1 MRVSRLAARASGI
14 PPALRCPNSVVVR
27 AGTLEAHVEAAL
39 VVQEHVGA
47 VAVHVAVGEQHA
59 DGKCGL
65 HVVRQGAERLVGVPS
80 RLGDRLVGHTYQL
93 VGVQSGKNLSAT
105 ASGDS
110 ALSIADTPETL
121 TDTKNQAW
129 KFTQIDQSDTER
141 PDLKAYVIT
150 NTDCK
155 VLVAKDGTNAFSDES
170 VEDAKSDP
178 AARWI
183 LNTSDGA
190 TYRLLNASAKQ
201 NIDVDAFE
209 PKAGAAAS
217 DEEDGD
223 LTDKILVEGSVNT
236 EKAGEYTLTYS
247 VTDSEGA
254 SYTVKRV
261 VTVREKSEP
270 IELGKPT
277 EPTELTKPI
286 EPTKPGD
293 TVKPNKPDAG
303 NKQPGLSKTGASVSG
318 VFGAFAALL
327 AVGRSPI
334 RWPADFFVDCR
345 GLTREVK
352 STHPAKVPFECLRM
366 GLSPEQVERN
376 RDSWAG
382 ALPVGPVFVSR
393 GMMVA
398 W

>member
-1 MRVSRLAARASGI
+1 M
-14 PPALRCPNSVVVR
+14 
-27 AGTLEAHVEAAL
+27 
-39 VVQEHVGA
+39 
-47 VAVHVAVGEQHA
+47 
-59 DGKCGL
+59 
-65 HVVRQGAERLVGVPS
+65 GVPP

-110 ALSIADTPETL
+110 TLSIADTPETL
-121 TDTKNQAW
+121 TDTKKQAW

-155 VLVAKDGTNAFSDES
+155 VLVAKDGANAFSDES

-183 LNTSDGA
+183 LNTSDGGI
-190 TYRLLNASAKQ
+190 YQLLNASAKQ
-201 NIDVDAFE
+201 NIDVDAFD
-209 PKAGAAAS
+209 PK
-217 DEEDGD
+217 D
-223 LTDKILVEGSVNT
+223 
-236 EKAGEYTLTYS
+236 GEYTLTYS

-261 VTVREKSEP
+261 VTVKEKS
-270 IELGKPT
+270 
-277 EPTELTKPI
+277 EPTELTKPT

-327 AVGRSPI
+327 AVG
-334 RWPADFFVDCR
+334 
-345 GLTREVK
+345 
-352 STHPAKVPFECLRM
+352 
-366 GLSPEQVERN
+366 
-376 RDSWAG
+376 AG
-382 ALPVGPVFVSR
+382 AALAARRRREPR
-393 GMMVA
+393 R
-398 W
+398 

>member
-1 MRVSRLAARASGI
+1 M
-14 PPALRCPNSVVVR
+14 
-27 AGTLEAHVEAAL
+27 
-39 VVQEHVGA
+39 
-47 VAVHVAVGEQHA
+47 
-59 DGKCGL
+59 
-65 HVVRQGAERLVGVPS
+65 GVPS

-121 TDTKNQAW
+121 TDTKKQAW

-141 PDLKAYVIT
+141 PGLKAYVIT

-183 LNTSDGA
+183 FNTSDGA
-190 TYRLLNASAKQ
+190 TYQLLNASAKQ
-201 NIDVDAFE
+201 NINVDAFD

-223 LTDKILVEGSVNT
+223 LTDKILVEGSANT
-236 EKAGEYTLTYS
+236 EKDGEYTLTYS

-261 VTVREKSEP
+261 VTVREKFEP
-270 IELGKPT
+270 AEPSKPA
-277 EPTELTKPI
+277 E
-286 EPTKPGD
+286 
-293 TVKPNKPDAG
+293 PNKPDAG

-327 AVGRSPI
+327 AVG
-334 RWPADFFVDCR
+334 
-345 GLTREVK
+345 
-352 STHPAKVPFECLRM
+352 
-366 GLSPEQVERN
+366 
-376 RDSWAG
+376 
-382 ALPVGPVFVSR
+382 
-393 GMMVA
+393 
-398 W
+398 

>member
-1 MRVSRLAARASGI
+1 M
-14 PPALRCPNSVVVR
+14 
-27 AGTLEAHVEAAL
+27 
-39 VVQEHVGA
+39 
-47 VAVHVAVGEQHA
+47 
-59 DGKCGL
+59 
-65 HVVRQGAERLVGVPS
+65 
-80 RLGDRLVGHTYQL
+80 
-93 VGVQSGKNLSAT
+93 QSGKNLSAT

-121 TDTKNQAW
+121 TDTKKQAW

-141 PDLKAYVIT
+141 PGLKAYVIT

-183 LNTSDGA
+183 FDTSDGA
-190 TYRLLNASAKQ
+190 TYQLLNASAKQ
-201 NIDVDAFE
+201 NINVDAFD

-270 IELGKPT
+270 IEPS
-277 EPTELTKPI
+277 
-286 EPTKPGD
+286 
-293 TVKPNKPDAG
+293 KPNKPDAG

-327 AVGRSPI
+327 AAGRSPI
-334 RWPADFFVDCR
+334 RWPADFL
-345 GLTREVK
+345 LT
-352 STHPAKVPFECLRM
+352 
-366 GLSPEQVERN
+366 
-376 RDSWAG
+376 AG
-382 ALPVGPVFVSR
+382 ASPIPPKSHLSVFGWDFRRNKSKGTGAGTHGLAHCQSALCSCRVG
-393 GMMVA
+393 
-398 W
+398 

>member
-1 MRVSRLAARASGI
+1 M
-14 PPALRCPNSVVVR
+14 
-27 AGTLEAHVEAAL
+27 
-39 VVQEHVGA
+39 
-47 VAVHVAVGEQHA
+47 
-59 DGKCGL
+59 
-65 HVVRQGAERLVGVPS
+65 GVPS

-121 TDTKNQAW
+121 TDTKKQAW

-141 PDLKAYVIT
+141 PGLKAYVIT

-183 LNTSDGA
+183 FDTSDGA
-190 TYRLLNASAKQ
+190 TYQLLNASAKQ
-201 NIDVDAFE
+201 NINVDAFD

-270 IELGKPT
+270 IEPSKTIEPRKPI
-277 EPTELTKPI
+277 EPTELTKPT

-334 RWPADFFVDCR
+334 RWPADFL
-345 GLTREVK
+345 LT
-352 STHPAKVPFECLRM
+352 
-366 GLSPEQVERN
+366 
-376 RDSWAG
+376 AG
-382 ALPVGPVFVSR
+382 ASR
-393 GMMVA
+393 GR
-398 W
+398 

>member
-1 MRVSRLAARASGI
+1 M
-14 PPALRCPNSVVVR
+14 
-27 AGTLEAHVEAAL
+27 
-39 VVQEHVGA
+39 
-47 VAVHVAVGEQHA
+47 
-59 DGKCGL
+59 
-65 HVVRQGAERLVGVPS
+65 
-80 RLGDRLVGHTYQL
+80 
-93 VGVQSGKNLSAT
+93 QSGKNLSAT

-110 ALSIADTPETL
+110 TLSIADTPETL
-121 TDTKNQAW
+121 TDTKKQAW

-183 LNTSDGA
+183 FNTSDGA
-190 TYRLLNASAKQ
+190 TYQLLNASAKQ
-201 NIDVDAFE
+201 NINVDAFD
-209 PKAGAAAS
+209 PK
-217 DEEDGD
+217 D
-223 LTDKILVEGSVNT
+223 
-236 EKAGEYTLTYS
+236 GEYTLTYS

-270 IELGKPT
+270 TEPSKPT
-277 EPTELTKPI
+277 EPTELTKPT

-327 AVGRSPI
+327 AVGTGAALAAR
-334 RWPADFFVDCR
+334 RR
-345 GLTREVK
+345 RE
-352 STHPAKVPFECLRM
+352 PR
-366 GLSPEQVERN
+366 R
-376 RDSWAG
+376 
-382 ALPVGPVFVSR
+382 
-393 GMMVA
+393 
-398 W
+398 

>member
-14 PPALRCPNSVVVR
+14 PLALRCPNSVVVR

-47 VAVHVAVGEQHA
+47 VAVRVAVGEQHA
-59 DGKCGL
+59 EGKCGL

-121 TDTKNQAW
+121 TDAKKQAW

-141 PDLKAYVIT
+141 PGLKAYVIT

-155 VLVAKDGTNAFSDES
+155 VLVAKDGTNVFSDES

-183 LNTSDGA
+183 FDTSDGA
-190 TYRLLNASAKQ
+190 TYQLLNASAKQ
-201 NIDVDAFE
+201 NINVDAFD

-270 IELGKPT
+270 IEPSKPI
-277 EPTELTKPI
+277 EPTELTKPT

-327 AVGRSPI
+327 AVG
-334 RWPADFFVDCR
+334 
-345 GLTREVK
+345 
-352 STHPAKVPFECLRM
+352 
-366 GLSPEQVERN
+366 
-376 RDSWAG
+376 AG
-382 ALPVGPVFVSR
+382 AALAARRRREPR
-393 GMMVA
+393 R
-398 W
+398 

>member
-1 MRVSRLAARASGI
+1 M
-14 PPALRCPNSVVVR
+14 
-27 AGTLEAHVEAAL
+27 
-39 VVQEHVGA
+39 
-47 VAVHVAVGEQHA
+47 
-59 DGKCGL
+59 
-65 HVVRQGAERLVGVPS
+65 GVPS

-121 TDTKNQAW
+121 TDTKKQAW

-141 PDLKAYVIT
+141 PGLKAYVIT

-183 LNTSDGA
+183 FDTSDGA
-190 TYRLLNASAKQ
+190 TYQLLNASAKQ
-201 NIDVDAFE
+201 NINVDAFD

-270 IELGKPT
+270 IEPSKPI
-277 EPTELTKPI
+277 EPTELTKPT

-327 AVGRSPI
+327 AVG
-334 RWPADFFVDCR
+334 
-345 GLTREVK
+345 
-352 STHPAKVPFECLRM
+352 
-366 GLSPEQVERN
+366 
-376 RDSWAG
+376 AG
-382 ALPVGPVFVSR
+382 AALAAAVGASPGAESADR
-393 GMMVA
+393 HMMSVDHLFGGRPTSC
-398 W
+398 

>member
-1 MRVSRLAARASGI
+1 M
-14 PPALRCPNSVVVR
+14 
-27 AGTLEAHVEAAL
+27 
-39 VVQEHVGA
+39 
-47 VAVHVAVGEQHA
+47 
-59 DGKCGL
+59 
-65 HVVRQGAERLVGVPS
+65 GVPS

-110 ALSIADTPETL
+110 TLSIADTPETL
-121 TDTKNQAW
+121 TDAKKQAW

-183 LNTSDGA
+183 FNTSDGA
-190 TYRLLNASAKQ
+190 TYQLLNASAKQ
-201 NIDVDAFE
+201 NIDVDAFD
-209 PKAGAAAS
+209 PK
-217 DEEDGD
+217 D
-223 LTDKILVEGSVNT
+223 
-236 EKAGEYTLTYS
+236 GEYTLTYS

-261 VTVREKSEP
+261 VTVKEKS
-270 IELGKPT
+270 
-277 EPTELTKPI
+277 EPTELTKPT

-327 AVGRSPI
+327 AVG
-334 RWPADFFVDCR
+334 
-345 GLTREVK
+345 
-352 STHPAKVPFECLRM
+352 
-366 GLSPEQVERN
+366 
-376 RDSWAG
+376 AG
-382 ALPVGPVFVSR
+382 AALAARRRREPR
-393 GMMVA
+393 R
-398 W
+398 

>member
-47 VAVHVAVGEQHA
+47 VAVRVAVGEQHA
-59 DGKCGL
+59 DGECGL

-110 ALSIADTPETL
+110 TLSIADTPETL
-121 TDTKNQAW
+121 TDAKKQAW

-155 VLVAKDGTNAFSDES
+155 VLVAKDGTNVFSDES

-183 LNTSDGA
+183 FNTSDGA
-190 TYRLLNASAKQ
+190 TYQLLNASAKQ
-201 NIDVDAFE
+201 NINVDAFD

-217 DEEDGD
+217 DEEDG
-223 LTDKILVEGSVNT
+223 
-236 EKAGEYTLTYS
+236 EYTLMYS
-247 VTDSEGA
+247 VTDSESA

-261 VTVREKSEP
+261 VTVKEKSEP
-270 IELGKPT
+270 TEPTKPT
-277 EPTELTKPI
+277 EPSKPT

-334 RWPADFFVDCR
+334 RWPADFL
-345 GLTREVK
+345 LT
-352 STHPAKVPFECLRM
+352 
-366 GLSPEQVERN
+366 
-376 RDSWAG
+376 AG
-382 ALPVGPVFVSR
+382 ASR
-393 GMMVA
+393 GR
-398 W
+398 

>member
-1 MRVSRLAARASGI
+1 M
-14 PPALRCPNSVVVR
+14 
-27 AGTLEAHVEAAL
+27 
-39 VVQEHVGA
+39 
-47 VAVHVAVGEQHA
+47 
-59 DGKCGL
+59 
-65 HVVRQGAERLVGVPS
+65 GVPS

-121 TDTKNQAW
+121 TDTKKQAW

-141 PDLKAYVIT
+141 PGLKAYVIT

-190 TYRLLNASAKQ
+190 TYQLLNASAKQ
-201 NIDVDAFE
+201 NINVDAFD
-209 PKAGAAAS
+209 PK
-217 DEEDGD
+217 D
-223 LTDKILVEGSVNT
+223 
-236 EKAGEYTLTYS
+236 GEYTLTYS

-270 IELGKPT
+270 TEPSKPT
-277 EPTELTKPI
+277 EPTELTKPT

-327 AVGRSPI
+327 AVG
-334 RWPADFFVDCR
+334 
-345 GLTREVK
+345 
-352 STHPAKVPFECLRM
+352 
-366 GLSPEQVERN
+366 
-376 RDSWAG
+376 AG
-382 ALPVGPVFVSR
+382 AALAARRRREPR
-393 GMMVA
+393 R
-398 W
+398 

>member
-1 MRVSRLAARASGI
+1 M
-14 PPALRCPNSVVVR
+14 
-27 AGTLEAHVEAAL
+27 
-39 VVQEHVGA
+39 
-47 VAVHVAVGEQHA
+47 
-59 DGKCGL
+59 
-65 HVVRQGAERLVGVPS
+65 GVPS
-80 RLGDRLVGHTYQL
+80 HLGDRLVGHTYQL

-121 TDTKNQAW
+121 TDTKKQAW

-155 VLVAKDGTNAFSDES
+155 VLVAKDGANAFSDES

-190 TYRLLNASAKQ
+190 IYQLLNASAKQ
-201 NIDVDAFE
+201 NIDVDAFD
-209 PKAGAAAS
+209 PK
-217 DEEDGD
+217 D
-223 LTDKILVEGSVNT
+223 
-236 EKAGEYTLTYS
+236 GEYTLTYS

-261 VTVREKSEP
+261 MTVKEKSEP
-270 IELGKPT
+270 TEPSKPSKPT
-277 EPTELTKPI
+277 EPTELTKPT

-318 VFGAFAALL
+318 VFGAFVALL
-327 AVGRSPI
+327 AVG
-334 RWPADFFVDCR
+334 
-345 GLTREVK
+345 
-352 STHPAKVPFECLRM
+352 
-366 GLSPEQVERN
+366 
-376 RDSWAG
+376 AG
-382 ALPVGPVFVSR
+382 AALAARRRREPR
-393 GMMVA
+393 R
-398 W
+398 

>member
-1 MRVSRLAARASGI
+1 M
-14 PPALRCPNSVVVR
+14 
-27 AGTLEAHVEAAL
+27 
-39 VVQEHVGA
+39 
-47 VAVHVAVGEQHA
+47 
-59 DGKCGL
+59 
-65 HVVRQGAERLVGVPS
+65 GVPS

-110 ALSIADTPETL
+110 TLSIADTPETL
-121 TDTKNQAW
+121 TDTKKQAW

-183 LNTSDGA
+183 FNTSDGA
-190 TYRLLNASAKQ
+190 TYQLLNASAKQ
-201 NIDVDAFE
+201 NINVDAFD
-209 PKAGAAAS
+209 PK
-217 DEEDGD
+217 D
-223 LTDKILVEGSVNT
+223 
-236 EKAGEYTLTYS
+236 GEYTLTYS

-270 IELGKPT
+270 TEPSKPT
-277 EPTELTKPI
+277 EPTELTKPT

-327 AVGRSPI
+327 AVGTGAALAAR
-334 RWPADFFVDCR
+334 RR
-345 GLTREVK
+345 RE
-352 STHPAKVPFECLRM
+352 PR
-366 GLSPEQVERN
+366 R
-376 RDSWAG
+376 
-382 ALPVGPVFVSR
+382 
-393 GMMVA
+393 
-398 W
+398 

>member
-1 MRVSRLAARASGI
+1 M
-14 PPALRCPNSVVVR
+14 
-27 AGTLEAHVEAAL
+27 
-39 VVQEHVGA
+39 
-47 VAVHVAVGEQHA
+47 
-59 DGKCGL
+59 
-65 HVVRQGAERLVGVPS
+65 
-80 RLGDRLVGHTYQL
+80 
-93 VGVQSGKNLSAT
+93 QSGKNLSAT

-110 ALSIADTPETL
+110 TLSIADTPETL
-121 TDTKNQAW
+121 TDAKKQAW

-155 VLVAKDGTNAFSDES
+155 VLVAKDGANAFSDES

-190 TYRLLNASAKQ
+190 TYQLLNASAKQ
-201 NIDVDAFE
+201 NINVDAFD
-209 PKAGAAAS
+209 PK
-217 DEEDGD
+217 D
-223 LTDKILVEGSVNT
+223 
-236 EKAGEYTLTYS
+236 GEYTLTYS

-270 IELGKPT
+270 TEPSKPT
-277 EPTELTKPI
+277 EPTELTKPT

-327 AVGRSPI
+327 AVG
-334 RWPADFFVDCR
+334 
-345 GLTREVK
+345 
-352 STHPAKVPFECLRM
+352 
-366 GLSPEQVERN
+366 
-376 RDSWAG
+376 AG
-382 ALPVGPVFVSR
+382 AALAARRRREPR
-393 GMMVA
+393 R
-398 W
+398 

>member
-1 MRVSRLAARASGI
+1 M
-14 PPALRCPNSVVVR
+14 
-27 AGTLEAHVEAAL
+27 
-39 VVQEHVGA
+39 
-47 VAVHVAVGEQHA
+47 
-59 DGKCGL
+59 
-65 HVVRQGAERLVGVPS
+65 GVPS
-80 RLGDRLVGHTYQL
+80 HLGDRLVGHTYQL

-110 ALSIADTPETL
+110 TLSIADTPETL
-121 TDTKNQAW
+121 TDAKKQAW

-183 LNTSDGA
+183 FNTSDGA
-190 TYRLLNASAKQ
+190 TYQLLNASAKQ
-201 NIDVDAFE
+201 NINVDAFD

-223 LTDKILVEGSVNT
+223 LTDKILVEGSANT
-236 EKAGEYTLTYS
+236 EKDGEYTLTYS

-261 VTVREKSEP
+261 VTVKEKS
-270 IELGKPT
+270 
-277 EPTELTKPI
+277 EPTELTKPT

-327 AVGRSPI
+327 AVGRCRRGACRPPSA
-334 RWPADFFVDCR
+334 RAPALNQR
-345 GLTREVK
+345 IGI
-352 STHPAKVPFECLRM
+352 
-366 GLSPEQVERN
+366 
-376 RDSWAG
+376 
-382 ALPVGPVFVSR
+382 
-393 GMMVA
+393 
-398 W
+398 

>member
-1 MRVSRLAARASGI
+1 M
-14 PPALRCPNSVVVR
+14 
-27 AGTLEAHVEAAL
+27 
-39 VVQEHVGA
+39 
-47 VAVHVAVGEQHA
+47 
-59 DGKCGL
+59 
-65 HVVRQGAERLVGVPS
+65 
-80 RLGDRLVGHTYQL
+80 
-93 VGVQSGKNLSAT
+93 QSGKNLSAT

-110 ALSIADTPETL
+110 TLSIADMPETL
-121 TDTKNQAW
+121 TDATKQAW

-183 LNTSDGA
+183 FNTSDGA
-190 TYRLLNASAKQ
+190 TYQLLNASAKQ
-201 NIDVDAFE
+201 NINVDAFD

-223 LTDKILVEGSVNT
+223 LTDKILVEGSANT
-236 EKAGEYTLTYS
+236 EKDGEYTLTYS

-270 IELGKPT
+270 IEPSKPIELSKST
-277 EPTELTKPI
+277 EPTELTKPT

-303 NKQPGLSKTGASVSG
+303 NKQPAC
-318 VFGAFAALL
+318 
-327 AVGRSPI
+327 R
-334 RWPADFFVDCR
+334 RPAP
-345 GLTREVK
+345 L
-352 STHPAKVPFECLRM
+352 
-366 GLSPEQVERN
+366 
-376 RDSWAG
+376 
-382 ALPVGPVFVSR
+382 
-393 GMMVA
+393 
-398 W
+398 

>member
-1 MRVSRLAARASGI
+1 M
-14 PPALRCPNSVVVR
+14 
-27 AGTLEAHVEAAL
+27 
-39 VVQEHVGA
+39 
-47 VAVHVAVGEQHA
+47 
-59 DGKCGL
+59 
-65 HVVRQGAERLVGVPS
+65 GVPS

-121 TDTKNQAW
+121 TDAKQQDW

-170 VEDAKSDP
+170 VEDAKSDS

-190 TYRLLNASAKQ
+190 IYQLLNASAKQ
-201 NIDVDAFE
+201 NIDVDAFD
-209 PKAGAAAS
+209 PK
-217 DEEDGD
+217 D
-223 LTDKILVEGSVNT
+223 
-236 EKAGEYTLTYS
+236 GEYTLTYS

-261 VTVREKSEP
+261 VTVKEKS
-270 IELGKPT
+270 
-277 EPTELTKPI
+277 EPTELTKPT

-303 NKQPGLSKTGASVSG
+303 NKQPGRSKTGASVSG

-327 AVGRSPI
+327 AVG
-334 RWPADFFVDCR
+334 
-345 GLTREVK
+345 
-352 STHPAKVPFECLRM
+352 
-366 GLSPEQVERN
+366 
-376 RDSWAG
+376 AG
-382 ALPVGPVFVSR
+382 AALAARRRREPR
-393 GMMVA
+393 R
-398 W
+398 

>member
-1 MRVSRLAARASGI
+1 M
-14 PPALRCPNSVVVR
+14 PANSVVVR

-129 KFTQIDQSDTER
+129 KFTQIYQSDTER

-190 TYRLLNASAKQ
+190 TYRLLNASATQ

-223 LTDKILVEGSVNT
+223 LTDKILVEGSVNA

-247 VTDSEGA
+247 VTDFEGA
-254 SYTVKRV
+254 SYTAKRV
-261 VTVREKSEP
+261 VTVKEKS
-270 IELGKPT
+270 
-277 EPTELTKPI
+277 EPTELTKPT
-286 EPTKPGD
+286 EPTEPSKPTELTKPGD

-334 RWPADFFVDCR
+334 RWPADFL
-345 GLTREVK
+345 LT
-352 STHPAKVPFECLRM
+352 
-366 GLSPEQVERN
+366 
-376 RDSWAG
+376 AG
-382 ALPVGPVFVSR
+382 ASR
-393 GMMVA
+393 GR
-398 W
+398 

>member
-1 MRVSRLAARASGI
+1 M
-14 PPALRCPNSVVVR
+14 
-27 AGTLEAHVEAAL
+27 
-39 VVQEHVGA
+39 
-47 VAVHVAVGEQHA
+47 
-59 DGKCGL
+59 
-65 HVVRQGAERLVGVPS
+65 
-80 RLGDRLVGHTYQL
+80 
-93 VGVQSGKNLSAT
+93 QSGKNLSAT

-121 TDTKNQAW
+121 TDTKKQAW

-141 PDLKAYVIT
+141 PGLKAYVIT

-183 LNTSDGA
+183 FDTSDGA
-190 TYRLLNASAKQ
+190 TYQLLNASAKQ
-201 NIDVDAFE
+201 NINVDAFD
-209 PKAGAAAS
+209 PKAGVTAS

-223 LTDKILVEGSVNT
+223 LTDKILVEGSANT
-236 EKAGEYTLTYS
+236 EKDGEYTLTYS

-270 IELGKPT
+270 IELSKPIEPSKT
-277 EPTELTKPI
+277 IEPTELTKPT

-327 AVGRSPI
+327 AVG
-334 RWPADFFVDCR
+334 
-345 GLTREVK
+345 
-352 STHPAKVPFECLRM
+352 
-366 GLSPEQVERN
+366 
-376 RDSWAG
+376 AG
-382 ALPVGPVFVSR
+382 AALAARRRREPR
-393 GMMVA
+393 R
-398 W
+398 

>member
-1 MRVSRLAARASGI
+1 M
-14 PPALRCPNSVVVR
+14 
-27 AGTLEAHVEAAL
+27 
-39 VVQEHVGA
+39 
-47 VAVHVAVGEQHA
+47 
-59 DGKCGL
+59 
-65 HVVRQGAERLVGVPS
+65 
-80 RLGDRLVGHTYQL
+80 
-93 VGVQSGKNLSAT
+93 QSGKNLSAT

-121 TDTKNQAW
+121 TDTKKQAW

-141 PDLKAYVIT
+141 PGLKAYVIT

-183 LNTSDGA
+183 FDTSDGA
-190 TYRLLNASAKQ
+190 TYQLLNASAKQ
-201 NIDVDAFE
+201 NINVDAFD
-209 PKAGAAAS
+209 PKAGVTAS

-223 LTDKILVEGSVNT
+223 LTDKILVEGSVNA

-261 VTVREKSEP
+261 VAVREKSEP
-270 IELGKPT
+270 TEPSKPIELGKPI
-277 EPTELTKPI
+277 EPTELTKPT

-334 RWPADFFVDCR
+334 RWPADF
-345 GLTREVK
+345 L
-352 STHPAKVPFECLRM
+352 LI
-366 GLSPEQVERN
+366 
-376 RDSWAG
+376 AG
-382 ALPVGPVFVSR
+382 ASR
-393 GMMVA
+393 GR
-398 W
+398 

>member
-1 MRVSRLAARASGI
+1 M
-14 PPALRCPNSVVVR
+14 
-27 AGTLEAHVEAAL
+27 
-39 VVQEHVGA
+39 
-47 VAVHVAVGEQHA
+47 
-59 DGKCGL
+59 
-65 HVVRQGAERLVGVPS
+65 GVPS

-121 TDTKNQAW
+121 TDTKKQAW

-190 TYRLLNASAKQ
+190 TYQLLNASAKQ
-201 NIDVDAFE
+201 NINVDAFD
-209 PKAGAAAS
+209 PK
-217 DEEDGD
+217 D
-223 LTDKILVEGSVNT
+223 
-236 EKAGEYTLTYS
+236 GEYTLTYS

-270 IELGKPT
+270 TEPSKPT
-277 EPTELTKPI
+277 EPTELTKPT

-318 VFGAFAALL
+318 VFGAFVALL
-327 AVGRSPI
+327 AVG
-334 RWPADFFVDCR
+334 
-345 GLTREVK
+345 
-352 STHPAKVPFECLRM
+352 
-366 GLSPEQVERN
+366 
-376 RDSWAG
+376 AG
-382 ALPVGPVFVSR
+382 AAL
-393 GMMVA
+393 VA
-398 W
+398 RRRREPRR

>member
-1 MRVSRLAARASGI
+1 M
-14 PPALRCPNSVVVR
+14 
-27 AGTLEAHVEAAL
+27 
-39 VVQEHVGA
+39 
-47 VAVHVAVGEQHA
+47 
-59 DGKCGL
+59 
-65 HVVRQGAERLVGVPS
+65 GVPS

-110 ALSIADTPETL
+110 TLSIADTPETL
-121 TDTKNQAW
+121 TDAKKQAW

-170 VEDAKSDP
+170 VEDAKSDS

-190 TYRLLNASAKQ
+190 IYQLLNASAKQ
-201 NIDVDAFE
+201 NIDVDAFD
-209 PKAGAAAS
+209 PK
-217 DEEDGD
+217 D
-223 LTDKILVEGSVNT
+223 
-236 EKAGEYTLTYS
+236 GEYTLTYS

-261 VTVREKSEP
+261 VTVKEKS
-270 IELGKPT
+270 
-277 EPTELTKPI
+277 EPTELTKPT

-293 TVKPNKPDAG
+293 TVKLNKPDAG

-327 AVGRSPI
+327 AVG
-334 RWPADFFVDCR
+334 
-345 GLTREVK
+345 
-352 STHPAKVPFECLRM
+352 
-366 GLSPEQVERN
+366 
-376 RDSWAG
+376 AG
-382 ALPVGPVFVSR
+382 AALAARRRREPR
-393 GMMVA
+393 C
-398 W
+398 

>member
-1 MRVSRLAARASGI
+1 M
-14 PPALRCPNSVVVR
+14 
-27 AGTLEAHVEAAL
+27 
-39 VVQEHVGA
+39 
-47 VAVHVAVGEQHA
+47 
-59 DGKCGL
+59 
-65 HVVRQGAERLVGVPS
+65 GVPS

-110 ALSIADTPETL
+110 TLSIADTPKTL
-121 TDTKNQAW
+121 TDTKKQAW

-170 VEDAKSDP
+170 VEDTKSDP

-190 TYRLLNASAKQ
+190 TYQLLNASAKQ
-201 NIDVDAFE
+201 NINVDAFD
-209 PKAGAAAS
+209 PK
-217 DEEDGD
+217 D
-223 LTDKILVEGSVNT
+223 
-236 EKAGEYTLTYS
+236 GEYTLTYS

-270 IELGKPT
+270 IEPSKPT
-277 EPTELTKPI
+277 EPTELTKPT

-327 AVGRSPI
+327 AVG
-334 RWPADFFVDCR
+334 
-345 GLTREVK
+345 
-352 STHPAKVPFECLRM
+352 
-366 GLSPEQVERN
+366 
-376 RDSWAG
+376 AG
-382 ALPVGPVFVSR
+382 AAL
-393 GMMVA
+393 VA
-398 W
+398 RRRREPRR

>member
-1 MRVSRLAARASGI
+1 M
-14 PPALRCPNSVVVR
+14 
-27 AGTLEAHVEAAL
+27 
-39 VVQEHVGA
+39 
-47 VAVHVAVGEQHA
+47 
-59 DGKCGL
+59 
-65 HVVRQGAERLVGVPS
+65 
-80 RLGDRLVGHTYQL
+80 
-93 VGVQSGKNLSAT
+93 QSGKNLSAT

-110 ALSIADTPETL
+110 TLSIADTPETL
-121 TDTKNQAW
+121 TDAKKQAW

-155 VLVAKDGTNAFSDES
+155 VLVAKDGANAFSDES

-183 LNTSDGA
+183 FDTSDGA
-190 TYRLLNASAKQ
+190 TYQLLNASAKQ
-201 NIDVDAFE
+201 NINVDAFD

-217 DEEDGD
+217 DEEDSD

-261 VTVREKSEP
+261 VTVKEKS
-270 IELGKPT
+270 
-277 EPTELTKPI
+277 EPTELT

-334 RWPADFFVDCR
+334 RWPADFL
-345 GLTREVK
+345 LT
-352 STHPAKVPFECLRM
+352 
-366 GLSPEQVERN
+366 
-376 RDSWAG
+376 AG
-382 ALPVGPVFVSR
+382 ASR
-393 GMMVA
+393 GR
-398 W
+398 

>member
-1 MRVSRLAARASGI
+1 M
-14 PPALRCPNSVVVR
+14 
-27 AGTLEAHVEAAL
+27 
-39 VVQEHVGA
+39 
-47 VAVHVAVGEQHA
+47 
-59 DGKCGL
+59 
-65 HVVRQGAERLVGVPS
+65 GVPS

-110 ALSIADTPETL
+110 TLSIADTPETL
-121 TDTKNQAW
+121 TDAKKQAW

-170 VEDAKSDP
+170 VEDAKSDS

-190 TYRLLNASAKQ
+190 IYQLLNASAKQ
-201 NIDVDAFE
+201 NIDVDAFD
-209 PKAGAAAS
+209 PK
-217 DEEDGD
+217 D
-223 LTDKILVEGSVNT
+223 
-236 EKAGEYTLTYS
+236 GEYTLTYS

-261 VTVREKSEP
+261 VTVKEKSEP
-270 IELGKPT
+270 T
-277 EPTELTKPI
+277 EPSKPI

-293 TVKPNKPDAG
+293 TVKLNKPDAG

-327 AVGRSPI
+327 AVG
-334 RWPADFFVDCR
+334 
-345 GLTREVK
+345 
-352 STHPAKVPFECLRM
+352 
-366 GLSPEQVERN
+366 
-376 RDSWAG
+376 AG
-382 ALPVGPVFVSR
+382 AALAARRRREPR
-393 GMMVA
+393 C
-398 W
+398 

>member
-1 MRVSRLAARASGI
+1 M
-14 PPALRCPNSVVVR
+14 
-27 AGTLEAHVEAAL
+27 
-39 VVQEHVGA
+39 
-47 VAVHVAVGEQHA
+47 
-59 DGKCGL
+59 
-65 HVVRQGAERLVGVPS
+65 GVPS

-121 TDTKNQAW
+121 TDTKKQAW

-190 TYRLLNASAKQ
+190 TYQLLNASAKQ
-201 NIDVDAFE
+201 NINVDAFD
-209 PKAGAAAS
+209 P
-217 DEEDGD
+217 
-223 LTDKILVEGSVNT
+223 
-236 EKAGEYTLTYS
+236 KAGEYTLTYS

-270 IELGKPT
+270 TEPSKPT
-277 EPTELTKPI
+277 EPTELTKPT
-286 EPTKPGD
+286 EPTRPGD

-327 AVGRSPI
+327 AVG
-334 RWPADFFVDCR
+334 
-345 GLTREVK
+345 
-352 STHPAKVPFECLRM
+352 
-366 GLSPEQVERN
+366 
-376 RDSWAG
+376 AG
-382 ALPVGPVFVSR
+382 AALAARRRREPR
-393 GMMVA
+393 R
-398 W
+398 